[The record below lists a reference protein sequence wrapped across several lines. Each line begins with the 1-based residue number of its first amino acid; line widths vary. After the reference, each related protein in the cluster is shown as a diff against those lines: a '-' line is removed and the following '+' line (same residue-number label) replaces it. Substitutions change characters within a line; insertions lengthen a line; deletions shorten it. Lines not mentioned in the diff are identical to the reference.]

1 MAKTTKPFFDSNPH
15 AAKTRKNSE
24 RSPRFPVILSNP
36 VHPTPANPE
45 ETMVALIAT
54 HQAAIHRY
62 VHSLL
67 PDRMLADDVV
77 QETTLLLW
85 RKAAEYDPSQPF
97 LPWALTIALFQI
109 KAARR
114 DAARDRHVFDD
125 ALLDLLAADAAA
137 ATSRDLD
144 AALEHCLA
152 KLPASQRQLILARYQ
167 PGASVQ
173 EMAQARRQSPTA
185 LSLALLRIRKALES
199 CIDRQLSHPA
209 P

>member
-1 MAKTTKPFFDSNPH
+1 
-15 AAKTRKNSE
+15 
-24 RSPRFPVILSNP
+24 
-36 VHPTPANPE
+36 VHPKPGNPE
-45 ETMVALIAT
+45 ETLVALIAT

-77 QETTLLLW
+77 QETNLLLW
-85 RKAAEYDPSQPF
+85 RKAAEYDPAQPF
-97 LPWALTIALFQI
+97 LPWALTIALYQV

-125 ALLDLLAADAAA
+125 RLLDLLATDAAA
-137 ATSRDLD
+137 HDARDLES
-144 AALEHCLA
+144 ALEHCLA
-152 KLPASQRQLILARYQ
+152 KLPGRQRQLIMERYQ

-173 EMAQARRQSPTA
+173 SMAQERSQTPTA
-185 LSLALLRIRKALES
+185 LSLTLLRIRKSLES
-199 CIDRQLSHPA
+199 CIEQRLQLLP